1 MAELHREADV
11 VIAGGGV
18 AGFCAGIA
26 AARNGA
32 STLVIERY
40 GFLGGMFT
48 GGNMT
53 VLNSPPVG
61 GIGKE
66 IVDRLTAQGYAK
78 RVVDDPPNY
87 PIFHYASE
95 YSIMNIAYDAEMAKT
110 LLFDMAEE
118 AGLRLLLHSWV
129 TGVEMEQDRVTGLEV
144 QNKSGRQVVSGKV
157 IVDASSDGDVAAL
170 AGVPFTKGQTEEGIL
185 FAMTML
191 VRLSN
196 INWPAVSE
204 YSRKDPGL
212 KEAIAGAQTVGELP
226 YYRPRTREMANYWG
240 HARPE
245 LSHLV
250 YPDEALL
257 WGGTVE
263 GVDGTNVDDLS
274 RAEIEVRKQ
283 FMSEL
288 SFLRKHV
295 PGFEQAKIESTGATI
310 GVRDTRHV
318 VGEYT
323 LTGVDIL
330 ERRRFNDVAGYNL
343 KGGYP
348 VNDLPYRCFVPKRAQ
363 GLLVAGNCMS
373 VVPGSTQRGPQ
384 LGSYNNLKDIPT
396 MWTTGEAA
404 GTAAAL
410 CAMLGT
416 EPRELDVTLIQ
427 ERLRLQGALI
437 ADSEIERLKQAKL
450 PSGKTVEQ
458 FYSEQVADMKQY
470 WGSRGQLE

>member
-1 MAELHREADV
+1 MTIIPREADV

-18 AGFCAGIA
+18 AGFNAGIA

-32 STLVIERY
+32 RTLVIERY
-40 GFLGGMFT
+40 GFPGGMFT

-66 IVDRLTAQGYAK
+66 IMDSLDEQGYAK
-78 RVVDDPPNY
+78 RIDDDPPNH

-95 YSIMNIAYDAEMAKT
+95 YCTMNIAYDAEMAKI
-110 LLFDMAEE
+110 LLFDMAEK
-118 AGLRLLLHSWV
+118 AGLPLLLHSWV
-129 TGVEMEQDRVTGLEV
+129 TGVEMKDDRVIGLTV
-144 QNKSGRQVVSGKV
+144 QNKSGRQLVKGK
-157 IVDASSDGDVAAL
+157 IIIDASSDGDIASL
-170 AGVPFTKGQTEEGIL
+170 ASVPFVKGQTDKGIL

-196 INWPAVSE
+196 VNWPAVSE
-204 YSRKDPGL
+204 YSMKDPGI
-212 KEAIAGAQTVGELP
+212 KKAIAEAQAAGELP

-263 GVDGTNVDDLS
+263 GVDGTSVDDLS

-288 SFLRKHV
+288 TFLRKHI
-295 PGFEQAKIESTGATI
+295 PGFEKAKIENSGVTV
-310 GVRDTRHV
+310 GVRDTRHI

-323 LTGVDIL
+323 LTGMDIL
-330 ERRRFNDVAGYNL
+330 ERRRFDDVAGYNC

-348 VNDLPYRCFVPKRAQ
+348 VNELPYRCFVPKQ
-363 GLLVAGNCMS
+363 VEGLLVAGNCMS

-410 CAMLGT
+410 CAGSST
-416 EPRELDVTLIQ
+416 EPRELDVKLLQ
-427 ERLRLQGALI
+427 ERLRSQGALI
-437 ADSEIERLKQAKL
+437 ADSEIERLKKAKL

-458 FYSEQVADMKQY
+458 FYAEQVAEMKRY
-470 WGSRGQLE
+470 WKKQGN